1 MSRSAPPARRGR
13 AAKSA
18 AQSSAKSAAKD
29 ARKTARAPTLPQSYF
44 QRSELPLTS
53 LLFLLPLLVLYELG
67 TWQFASDR
75 WHVTERRVIA
85 FDLLQEFFGF
95 FRASGRFL
103 PALAVVA
110 IMLAWHILR
119 RDTWRLRWADLPAM
133 ALESAVLAAP
143 MILLGYAA
151 AVYFE
156 RRTLIGSGQ
165 TGGLLVLSIGAGIYE
180 ELVFRLIAFNLLAFI
195 LVDLWKMPK
204 ARGYLLVVFISAVL
218 FAAYH
223 YLGTERFSW
232 RTLAFRTAAG
242 MYFGAIY
249 MTRGFGVTAGTHAA
263 YDLMI
268 VGLGLTG

>member
-1 MSRSAPPARRGR
+1 MSRPASPARRGR
-13 AAKSA
+13 ANKSTDISPRNAHPA
-18 AQSSAKSAAKD
+18 AT
-29 ARKTARAPTLPQSYF
+29 RKKPQTATLPKSYF

-53 LLFLLPLLVLYELG
+53 LFFLLPLLAFYELG
-67 TWQFASDR
+67 TWQFTSDR

-95 FRASGRFL
+95 FRATGRFL

-119 RDTWRLRWADLPAM
+119 RDTWRLRLIDLPAM
-133 ALESAVLAAP
+133 ALESTILAAP

-156 RRTLIGSGQ
+156 HRTLIGSAQ
-165 TGGLLVLSIGAGIYE
+165 TRGLLVLSIGAGIYE

-195 LVDLWKMPK
+195 LIDLWKVPK
-204 ARGYLLVVFISAVL
+204 VKGYLLVVFISAIL

-223 YLGTERFSW
+223 YLGAEPFSW

-268 VGLGLTG
+268 VGLGLTS

>member
-151 AVYFE
+151 AVY
-156 RRTLIGSGQ
+156 
-165 TGGLLVLSIGAGIYE
+165 YE